1 MALPVRKGY
10 KGAAANAVLTNS
22 PTASSGDTTFTVDT
36 VTGWSTTFPYFAVV
50 DPGTSREEK
59 VKVTAISTLTLTVVR
74 AQDDTSVASHS
85 AGAAIYPV
93 FTADEADEANLI
105 ASAMTTKGDLIA
117 TDGSSVNRLGV
128 GTNTHVLQADSSST
142 NGFKWGQVA
151 TAGIADTA
159 VTAAKIAS
167 AVAGSGLAGG
177 AGTALSVNVDDSTI
191 EINSDTLRLKD
202 SGVTLAKL
210 ASAVANALV
219 PVGTIAAYAGVTAP
233 TGWLLCNGTSTT
245 GYTSLAALVGATT
258 PDMRGRFPIGD
269 NATLTLLGTGG
280 SLTIAEG
287 NLPSHSHTFSA
298 TSAGMNQ
305 NSTLSHTVVDGG
317 HNHSV
322 GATDIAHTHSN
333 AAEGTTDETHTHNDS
348 GNAGSINAGTGQ
360 TTGSDQTDGMNIA
373 TTHDH
378 SLTAQVTNISVNAHD
393 VSHTHTVS
401 GTTGTVGSGTDYYP
415 PHLVVNYI
423 IKHD

>member
-117 TDGSSVNRLGV
+117 TDGSSVNRLGI

-151 TAGIADTA
+151 TAGIADDA
-159 VTAAKIAS
+159 VTAAKI
-167 AVAGSGLAGG
+167 LAG
-177 AGTALSVNVDDSTI
+177 AVGTS
-191 EINSDTLRLKD
+191 EIADAN
-202 SGVTLAKL
+202 VTLAKL

-219 PVGTIAAYAGVTAP
+219 PVGTITAYAGVTAP

-287 NLPSHSHTFSA
+287 NLPSHTHTFSA
-298 TSAGMNQ
+298 TTGAMNQ
-305 NSTLSHTVVDGG
+305 NATLSHTVVDPQHQHIFGVDTNFDDG
-317 HNHSV
+317 TRTV
-322 GATDIAHTHSN
+322 ATSSGN
-333 AAEGTTDETHTHNDS
+333 VAEGAAATLPAS
-348 GNAGSINAGTGQ
+348 TG
-360 TTGSDQTDGMNIA
+360 
-373 TTHDH
+373 
-378 SLTAQVTNISVNAHD
+378 ISVNAHD
-393 VSHTHTVS
+393 VSHTHSVS
-401 GTTGTVGSGTDYYP
+401 GTTGTGSGSGTDYYP

>member
-36 VTGWSTTFPYFAVV
+36 VTGWSTTFPYYAVV
-50 DPGTSREEK
+50 DPNTSREEK

-151 TAGIADTA
+151 TAGIADDA
-159 VTAAKIAS
+159 VTAAKIA
-167 AVAGSGLAGG
+167 AGSVAASELASD
-177 AGTALSVNVDDSTI
+177 AVTTAKILDAN
-191 EINSDTLRLKD
+191 
-202 SGVTLAKL
+202 VTLAKL

-233 TGWLLCNGTSTT
+233 TGWLLCNGTSTS

-269 NATLTLLGTGG
+269 NASLTLLGTGG
-280 SLTIAEG
+280 SLTITAN
-287 NLPSHSHTFSA
+287 NLPAHSHPNTA
-298 TSAGMNQ
+298 TA
-305 NSTLSHTVVDGG
+305 ST
-317 HNHSV
+317 SV
-322 GATDIAHTHSN
+322 SVTDP
-333 AAEGTTDETHTHNDS
+333 G
-348 GNAGSINAGTGQ
+348 
-360 TTGSDQTDGMNIA
+360 
-373 TTHDH
+373 
-378 SLTAQVTNISVNAHD
+378 
-393 VSHTHTVS
+393 HTHTIDTFNPANS
-401 GTTGTVGSGTDYYP
+401 GSAMGSPEPGYGSDAGTEPNVVNTATTGITASATTTVTMTNANNTTTASDYYP
-415 PHLVVNYI
+415 PHLVVNFI

>member
-74 AQDDTSVASHS
+74 AQDDTSVAVHS

-117 TDGSSVNRLGV
+117 TDGSSVNRLAI

-151 TAGIADTA
+151 TAGIADDA
-159 VTAAKIAS
+159 VTAAKIA
-167 AVAGSGLAGG
+167 AGSVAASELASD
-177 AGTALSVNVDDSTI
+177 AVTTAKILDAN
-191 EINSDTLRLKD
+191 
-202 SGVTLAKL
+202 VTLAKL
-210 ASAVANALV
+210 ATAVANALV
-219 PVGTIAAYAGVTAP
+219 PVGTIAMYGGAAAP
-233 TGWLLCNGTSTT
+233 TGWLLCNGDAIDA
-245 GYTSLAALVGATT
+245 GYTVLKGIVGNNT
-258 PDMRGRFPIGD
+258 PDFKGRFPIGD
-269 NATLTLLGTGG
+269 NGSLNLLGTGG
-280 SLTIAEG
+280 SLTITAN
-287 NLPSHSHTFSA
+287 NLPAHSHPNTATASTSVSVSDPGHSHTIDTFDVATGGSAMGSPEPGYGASAGDEANVVNSNTTGITASA
-298 TSAGMNQ
+298 T
-305 NSTLSHTVVDGG
+305 TTV
-317 HNHSV
+317 
-322 GATDIAHTHSN
+322 TMTN
-333 AAEGTTDETHTHNDS
+333 ANNTT
-348 GNAGSINAGTGQ
+348 
-360 TTGSDQTDGMNIA
+360 
-373 TTHDH
+373 
-378 SLTAQVTNISVNAHD
+378 TAS
-393 VSHTHTVS
+393 
-401 GTTGTVGSGTDYYP
+401 DYYP

>member
-36 VTGWSTTFPYFAVV
+36 VTGWSTTFPYYAVV

-59 VKVTAISTLTLTVVR
+59 VKITAISTLTLTVVR
-74 AQDDTSVASHS
+74 AQDDTAVASHS

-151 TAGIADTA
+151 TAGIADDA
-159 VTAAKIAS
+159 VTAAKIA
-167 AVAGSGLAGG
+167 AGSVAASELASD
-177 AGTALSVNVDDSTI
+177 AVTTAKILDAN
-191 EINSDTLRLKD
+191 
-202 SGVTLAKL
+202 VTLAKL

-233 TGWLLCNGTSTT
+233 TGWLLCDGTSTT

-269 NATLTLLGTGG
+269 NASLTLLGTGG
-280 SLTIAEG
+280 SLTITAN
-287 NLPSHSHTFSA
+287 NLPAHSHPNTATASTSVSVSDPGHSHTIDTFNVGVGGTAMGSPEPGYAESAGDEPNVVNSNTTGITASA
-298 TSAGMNQ
+298 T
-305 NSTLSHTVVDGG
+305 TTV
-317 HNHSV
+317 
-322 GATDIAHTHSN
+322 TMTN
-333 AAEGTTDETHTHNDS
+333 ANNTT
-348 GNAGSINAGTGQ
+348 
-360 TTGSDQTDGMNIA
+360 
-373 TTHDH
+373 
-378 SLTAQVTNISVNAHD
+378 TAS
-393 VSHTHTVS
+393 
-401 GTTGTVGSGTDYYP
+401 DYYP

>member
-36 VTGWSTTFPYFAVV
+36 VTGWSTTFPYYAVV

-59 VKVTAISTLTLTVVR
+59 VRVTAISTLTLTVVR

-117 TDGSSVNRLGV
+117 TDGSSVNRLAV

-151 TAGIADTA
+151 TAGIADDA
-159 VTAAKIAS
+159 VTAAKIA
-167 AVAGSGLAGG
+167 AGSVAASELASD
-177 AGTALSVNVDDSTI
+177 AVTTAKILDAN
-191 EINSDTLRLKD
+191 
-202 SGVTLAKL
+202 VTLAKL

-280 SLTIAEG
+280 SLTIAEA

-298 TSAGMNQ
+298 TTGAMSANA
-305 NSTLSHTVVDGG
+305 TPSHSITDPGHIHTFDQIENFDGG
-317 HNHSV
+317 SFEGVAANIATSPTTSSSTAVNSAVTGISIDAHN
-322 GATDIAHTHSN
+322 IAHTHS
-333 AAEGTTDETHTHNDS
+333 
-348 GNAGSINAGTGQ
+348 
-360 TTGSDQTDGMNIA
+360 
-373 TTHDH
+373 
-378 SLTAQVTNISVNAHD
+378 
-393 VSHTHTVS
+393 VS
-401 GTTGTVGSGTDYYP
+401 GTTGTGSGSGTDYYQ

>member
-1 MALPVRKGY
+1 
-10 KGAAANAVLTNS
+10 
-22 PTASSGDTTFTVDT
+22 
-36 VTGWSTTFPYFAVV
+36 VV

-74 AQDDTSVASHS
+74 AQDDTSVAVHS

-117 TDGSSVNRLGV
+117 TDGSSVNRLAI

-151 TAGIADTA
+151 TAGIADDA
-159 VTAAKIAS
+159 VTAAKI
-167 AVAGSGLAGG
+167 LAG
-177 AGTALSVNVDDSTI
+177 AVGTS
-191 EINSDTLRLKD
+191 EIADAN
-202 SGVTLAKL
+202 VTLAKL

-219 PVGTIAAYAGVTAP
+219 PVGTIAMWGAAAAP
-233 TGWLLCNGTSTT
+233 TGWLLCNGTSTS
-245 GYTSLAALVGATT
+245 GYTTLAGIVGATT

-280 SLTIAEG
+280 SLTIAEA
-287 NLPSHSHTFSA
+287 NLPSHTHTFSA
-298 TSAGMNQ
+298 TSGAMNQ
-305 NSTLSHTVVDGG
+305 NATLSHTVVDPQHQHTYGLDSNG
-317 HNHSV
+317 SYSGV
-322 GATDIAHTHSN
+322 GVASTFDGTAEFATNTLSAS
-333 AAEGTTDETHTHNDS
+333 
-348 GNAGSINAGTGQ
+348 TG
-360 TTGSDQTDGMNIA
+360 
-373 TTHDH
+373 
-378 SLTAQVTNISVNAHD
+378 ISVNAHD
-393 VSHTHTVS
+393 VSHTHSVS
-401 GTTGTVGSGTDYYP
+401 GTTGTGSGSGTDYYP

>member
-1 MALPVRKGY
+1 
-10 KGAAANAVLTNS
+10 
-22 PTASSGDTTFTVDT
+22 
-36 VTGWSTTFPYFAVV
+36 
-50 DPGTSREEK
+50 
-59 VKVTAISTLTLTVVR
+59 
-74 AQDDTSVASHS
+74 
-85 AGAAIYPV
+85 
-93 FTADEADEANLI
+93 
-105 ASAMTTKGDLIA
+105 
-117 TDGSSVNRLGV
+117 
-128 GTNTHVLQADSSST
+128 LQADSSST

-151 TAGIADTA
+151 TAGIADAA

-233 TGWLLCNGTSTT
+233 TGWLLCNGTSTS

-298 TSAGMNQ
+298 TSAAMNQ

-317 HNHSV
+317 HNHD
-322 GATDIAHTHSN
+322 GQTTNADIAHTHSN
-333 AAEGTTDETHTHNDS
+333 DAEGTTDETHTHNAS
-348 GNAGSINAGTGQ
+348 GNAGSISAGTGQ
-360 TTGSDQTDGMNIA
+360 STGSDQTDGMNIA
-373 TTHDH
+373 TAHAHGINSSATF
-378 SLTAQVTNISVNAHD
+378 ISVNPHD

-401 GTTGTVGSGTDYYP
+401 GTTGTGSGSGTDYYP

>member
-36 VTGWSTTFPYFAVV
+36 VTGWSTTFPYYAVV

-59 VKVTAISTLTLTVVR
+59 VRVTAISTLTLTVVR

-117 TDGSSVNRLGV
+117 TDGSSVNRLAV

-151 TAGIADTA
+151 TAGIADDA
-159 VTAAKIAS
+159 VTAAKIA
-167 AVAGSGLAGG
+167 AGSVAASELASD
-177 AGTALSVNVDDSTI
+177 AVTTAKILDAN
-191 EINSDTLRLKD
+191 
-202 SGVTLAKL
+202 VTLAKL

-219 PVGTIAAYAGVTAP
+219 PVGTITAYAGVAAP
-233 TGWLLCNGTSTT
+233 TGWLLCNGDAFSAATYPSL
-245 GYTSLAALVGATT
+245 YTLLGNVATT
-258 PDMRGRFPIGD
+258 PDMKGRFPIGD
-269 NATLTLLGTGG
+269 NASLSLLGTGG
-280 SLTIAEG
+280 SLKITEP

-298 TSAGMNQ
+298 TTGAMNQ
-305 NSTLSHTVVDGG
+305 NATLSHTVVDPQHQHIFGVDTNFDDG
-317 HNHSV
+317 TRTV
-322 GATDIAHTHSN
+322 ATS
-333 AAEGTTDETHTHNDS
+333 S
-348 GNAGSINAGTGQ
+348 GNVAEAAAATLPASTG
-360 TTGSDQTDGMNIA
+360 
-373 TTHDH
+373 
-378 SLTAQVTNISVNAHD
+378 ISVNPHD

-401 GTTGTVGSGTDYYP
+401 GTTGTGSGSGTDYYP

>member
-151 TAGIADTA
+151 TAGIADDA
-159 VTAAKIAS
+159 VTAAKIA
-167 AVAGSGLAGG
+167 AGSVAASELASD
-177 AGTALSVNVDDSTI
+177 AVTTAKILDAN
-191 EINSDTLRLKD
+191 
-202 SGVTLAKL
+202 VTLAKL

-287 NLPSHSHTFSA
+287 NLPSHRHTFSA
-298 TSAGMNQ
+298 TSGAMNQ
-305 NSTLSHTVVDGG
+305 NGTLSHIVNDPSHG
-317 HNHSV
+317 HIINS
-322 GATDIAHTHSN
+322 TDISHIHYN
-333 AAEGTTDETHTHNDS
+333 AAEGTTSTSHTHNDT
-348 GNAGSINAGTGQ
+348 GNAGSINTGSGQ
-360 TTGSDQTDGMNIA
+360 TTGTDTTDGMTA
-373 TTHDH
+373 GEFH
-378 SLTAQVTNISVNAHD
+378 SHTGQAAITGITVNNHD

-401 GTTGTVGSGTDYYP
+401 GDTGTGSGSGTDYYP

>member
-10 KGAAANAVLTNS
+10 KGAATNAVLTNN

-74 AQDDTSVASHS
+74 AEDDTSLAAHS
-85 AGAAIYPV
+85 SGAAIYPV
-93 FTADEADEANLI
+93 FTANEADEANLI

-151 TAGIADTA
+151 TAGIADDA

-167 AVAGSGLAGG
+167 GAVGSSEIATDAVGSSELASD
-177 AGTALSVNVDDSTI
+177 AVTTAKILDAN
-191 EINSDTLRLKD
+191 
-202 SGVTLAKL
+202 VTLAKL

-233 TGWLLCNGTSTT
+233 TGWLLCNGTSTS

-287 NLPSHSHTFSA
+287 NLPSHRHTFSA
-298 TSAGMNQ
+298 TSGAMNQ
-305 NSTLSHTVVDGG
+305 NGTLSHIVNDPSHG
-317 HNHSV
+317 HIINS
-322 GATDIAHTHSN
+322 TDISHIHYN
-333 AAEGTTDETHTHNDS
+333 AAEGTTSTSHTHNDT
-348 GNAGSINAGTGQ
+348 GNAGSINTGSGQ
-360 TTGSDQTDGMNIA
+360 TTGTDTTDGMTA
-373 TTHDH
+373 GEFH
-378 SLTAQVTNISVNAHD
+378 SHTGQAAITGITVNNHD

-401 GTTGTVGSGTDYYP
+401 GDTGTGSGSGTDYYP

>member
-22 PTASSGDTTFTVDT
+22 PTASSGDTTFIVDT
-36 VTGWSTTFPYFAVV
+36 VTGWPTTFPYFVVV

-74 AQDDTSVASHS
+74 AQDDTAVAVHS

-128 GTNTHVLQADSSST
+128 GTNTHVLQADSVST

-151 TAGIADTA
+151 TAGIADDA
-159 VTAAKIAS
+159 VTAAKI
-167 AVAGSGLAGG
+167 LAG
-177 AGTALSVNVDDSTI
+177 AVGTS
-191 EINSDTLRLKD
+191 EIADAN
-202 SGVTLAKL
+202 VTLAKL

-280 SLTIAEG
+280 SLTIAEA

-298 TSAGMNQ
+298 TSGAMSANA
-305 NSTLSHTVVDGG
+305 SPSHTVVDPGHIHTFDQIDNFDGG
-317 HNHSV
+317 SFEGVAANLATSPTTSSSTAVNSAVTDISV
-322 GATDIAHTHSN
+322 NAHDIAHTHS
-333 AAEGTTDETHTHNDS
+333 
-348 GNAGSINAGTGQ
+348 
-360 TTGSDQTDGMNIA
+360 
-373 TTHDH
+373 
-378 SLTAQVTNISVNAHD
+378 
-393 VSHTHTVS
+393 VS
-401 GTTGTVGSGTDYYP
+401 GTTGNGSGSGTDYYQ

>member
-1 MALPVRKGY
+1 
-10 KGAAANAVLTNS
+10 LTNS

-74 AQDDTSVASHS
+74 AQDDTSVAVHS

-151 TAGIADTA
+151 TAGIADDA
-159 VTAAKIAS
+159 VTAAKI
-167 AVAGSGLAGG
+167 LAG
-177 AGTALSVNVDDSTI
+177 AVGTS
-191 EINSDTLRLKD
+191 EIADAN
-202 SGVTLAKL
+202 VTLAKL

-219 PVGTIAAYAGVTAP
+219 PVGTIAMWGGSSAP
-233 TGWLLCNGTSTT
+233 TGWLLCDGTSTS
-245 GYTSLAALVGATT
+245 GYTTLAGIIGATT

-280 SLTIAEG
+280 SLTITAN
-287 NLPSHSHTFSA
+287 NLPAHSHPNTATASTSVSVSDPGHSHTIDTFDVATGGSAMGSPEPGYGASAGDEANVVNSNTTGITASA
-298 TSAGMNQ
+298 T
-305 NSTLSHTVVDGG
+305 TTV
-317 HNHSV
+317 
-322 GATDIAHTHSN
+322 TMTN
-333 AAEGTTDETHTHNDS
+333 ANNTT
-348 GNAGSINAGTGQ
+348 
-360 TTGSDQTDGMNIA
+360 
-373 TTHDH
+373 
-378 SLTAQVTNISVNAHD
+378 TAS
-393 VSHTHTVS
+393 
-401 GTTGTVGSGTDYYP
+401 DYYP

>member
-151 TAGIADTA
+151 TAGIADDA
-159 VTAAKIAS
+159 VTAAKIA
-167 AVAGSGLAGG
+167 AGSVAASELASD
-177 AGTALSVNVDDSTI
+177 AVTTAKILDAN
-191 EINSDTLRLKD
+191 
-202 SGVTLAKL
+202 VTLAKL

-280 SLTIAEG
+280 SLTIAEA

-298 TSAGMNQ
+298 TTGAMSANASPSHSITDPGH
-305 NSTLSHTVVDGG
+305 SHTIDTFDPVTGGSQIGAPDPAYGANTGDEANVV
-317 HNHSV
+317 NT
-322 GATDIAHTHSN
+322 ATTGISIAAHDIA
-333 AAEGTTDETHTHNDS
+333 
-348 GNAGSINAGTGQ
+348 
-360 TTGSDQTDGMNIA
+360 
-373 TTHDH
+373 
-378 SLTAQVTNISVNAHD
+378 
-393 VSHTHTVS
+393 HTHTVS
-401 GTTGTVGSGTDYYP
+401 GTTGTGSGSGTDYYQ

>member
-10 KGAAANAVLTNS
+10 KGAAANAVLTNN

-36 VTGWSTTFPYFAVV
+36 VTGWPTTFPYFVVV

-74 AQDDTSVASHS
+74 AQDDTAVAVHS

-128 GTNTHVLQADSSST
+128 GTNTHVLQADSVST

-151 TAGIADTA
+151 TAGIADDA
-159 VTAAKIAS
+159 VTAAKI
-167 AVAGSGLAGG
+167 LAG
-177 AGTALSVNVDDSTI
+177 AVGTS
-191 EINSDTLRLKD
+191 EIADAN
-202 SGVTLAKL
+202 VTLAKL

-233 TGWLLCNGTSTT
+233 TGWLLCDGTSTT
-245 GYTSLAALVGATT
+245 GYTSLAALVGSTT

-269 NATLTLLGTGG
+269 NASLSLLGTGG
-280 SLTIAEG
+280 SLTITAN
-287 NLPSHSHTFSA
+287 NLPAHSHPNTATASTSVTLTDPGHSHTIDTFDPVNGGSA
-298 TSAGMNQ
+298 MGSPEPGYGTSAGDEANVV
-305 NSTLSHTVVDGG
+305 NSAVTGITVASSTTTV
-317 HNHSV
+317 
-322 GATDIAHTHSN
+322 TMTN
-333 AAEGTTDETHTHNDS
+333 ANNTT
-348 GNAGSINAGTGQ
+348 
-360 TTGSDQTDGMNIA
+360 
-373 TTHDH
+373 
-378 SLTAQVTNISVNAHD
+378 TAS
-393 VSHTHTVS
+393 
-401 GTTGTVGSGTDYYP
+401 DYYP
-415 PHLVVNYI
+415 PYLVVNYI

>member
-36 VTGWSTTFPYFAVV
+36 VTGWSTTFPYYAVV

-59 VKVTAISTLTLTVVR
+59 VRVTAISTLTLTVVR
-74 AQDDTSVASHS
+74 AQDDTAVAVHS

-151 TAGIADTA
+151 TAGIADDA
-159 VTAAKIAS
+159 VTAAKIAAG
-167 AVAGSGLAGG
+167 AVAASELASD
-177 AGTALSVNVDDSTI
+177 AVTTAKILDAN
-191 EINSDTLRLKD
+191 
-202 SGVTLAKL
+202 VTLAKL

-233 TGWLLCNGTSTT
+233 TGWLLCNGTSTS

-280 SLTIAEG
+280 SLTIAEA

-298 TSAGMNQ
+298 TSGAMSANASPSHSITDPGH
-305 NSTLSHTVVDGG
+305 SHTIDTSDNFTGAAVGVAEPGSFVITTDEPNVVNSAVTGISIAA
-317 HNHSV
+317 H
-322 GATDIAHTHSN
+322 DIAHTHS
-333 AAEGTTDETHTHNDS
+333 
-348 GNAGSINAGTGQ
+348 
-360 TTGSDQTDGMNIA
+360 
-373 TTHDH
+373 
-378 SLTAQVTNISVNAHD
+378 
-393 VSHTHTVS
+393 VS
-401 GTTGTVGSGTDYYP
+401 GTTGNGSGSGTDYYQ